1 MGVRR
6 VVTLCV
12 GVCVSVGD
20 SLAASD
26 PVLERVGESALERVE
41 VSVGVRVYGLLGV
54 GG

>member
-26 PVLERVGESALERVE
+26 PVLESALERVE
-41 VSVGVRVYGLLGV
+41 VSVGVRVYVLLGV